1 MEKQE
6 YIVEGFSFQDEEQAK
21 QAKKEVAG
29 VNYLR
34 GKIDMDHPELV
45 LQIYNKTIREGV
57 FKTPV
62 GFSYLRELQEYLY
75 GVPYI
80 MDEDVLPIPVS
91 APDMVQAQRTERNMQ
106 KNGAEK
112 KKLVVHEKNIDFK
125 KRYKTMFFLCVLFL
139 IMIVSM
145 FAITLTSN
153 SPTILNY
160 ENEIINRYE
169 GWEQELNEREQALKE
184 KEREIEE
191 K

>member
-6 YIVEGFSFQDEEQAK
+6 YVVEGFSFQSETQAK

-34 GKIDMDHPELV
+34 EKIDMDHPERV

-57 FKTPV
+57 FQTPV
-62 GFSYLRELQEYLY
+62 GLSYLRELQKYLY

-80 MDEDVLPIPVS
+80 MDADILPIPAA
-91 APDMVQAQRTERNMQ
+91 APDMTQIRKPA
-106 KNGAEK
+106 
-112 KKLVVHEKNIDFK
+112 KNIDFK
-125 KRYKTMFFLCVLFL
+125 KRYKTTFFLCVLFL
-139 IMIVSM
+139 IMIILM
-145 FAITLTSN
+145 FAITLTSD

-169 GWEQELNEREQALKE
+169 GWEQELNEREQALNE
-184 KEREIEE
+184 REREIEE